1 MRKLVTLF
9 AIFLFGIAVFSLF
22 SQPAQAR
29 RHRDNCG
36 RGFVEKIDGPGT
48 VVYDGDDDIN
58 SIFIKTYDDHEDDC
72 QEFYEDDND
81 GCYDVSGLGTSTVTV
96 TKVGNHHCADIDHVE
111 FYTFACEEE
120 EEEEE
125 PTPTPTPRPTPTPT
139 PTPRTDI
146 PGLSCPAGMV
156 KYSLNSS
163 PYTLTTWEPL
173 KGYGI
178 TLPATSQVVIKVA
191 SMVGHPDQGCQSGSS
206 NEAGKYPCDQGQN
219 HEEFNVFVDD
229 VQSGFASDH
238 GEDKWQTFSFP
249 LSLALSKGWHQI
261 NFRHT
266 ELGKPEKQSVD
277 FIAAVC
283 AGPMPTATPQ
293 PSSTPAPSPTPSA
306 TAGLGKQS
314 KLAVTSVSCSQ
325 QNMDAIAELFEDG
338 KPVENVT
345 VKFIYNNEAKFAKTN
360 KDGKAVVQ
368 YGYRNNSD
376 LKIEPEQGYP
386 YQLHHVQANL
396 NCPATSTGSV
406 LGTTTSVGKIASGVT
421 TGEIKGMAATGIA
434 QDLIMSMVGLTGALF
449 SAASLR
455 LYAKKN

>member
-1 MRKLVTLF
+1 MKKLVTLF
-9 AIFLFGIAVFSLF
+9 AIFLIGVAACSLF
-22 SQPAQAR
+22 TQPAQAR

-36 RGFVEKIDGPGT
+36 RGFVTKIDGSDT
-48 VVYDGDDDIN
+48 VIYDGDEDID
-58 SIFIKTYDDHEDDC
+58 SVFIKTDDDC
-72 QEFYEDDND
+72 KDFQEDEND

-96 TKVGNHHCADIDHVE
+96 KKVGTHHCNDIDHVE
-111 FYTFACEEE
+111 FYTFACEED
-120 EEEEE
+120 EEEE

-139 PTPRTDI
+139 PTATPRTDI

-156 KYSLNSS
+156 KYTLNSS

-173 KGYGI
+173 KGYGL
-178 TLPATSQVVIKVA
+178 TLPQNSQVVLKVA
-191 SMVGHPDQGCQSGSS
+191 SMVGHPDQGCKEGSS
-206 NEAGKYPCDQGQN
+206 NDAGKYLCDQGQT

-249 LSLALSKGWHQI
+249 LSSALSKGWHQI

-266 ELGKPEKQSVD
+266 ELGKPDKQSVD

-283 AGPMPTATPQ
+283 AGPVPTPTPQ
-293 PSSTPAPSPTPSA
+293 PSSTPAPTPSA
-306 TAGLGKQS
+306 TPGLGKQS
-314 KLAVTSVSCSQ
+314 KLAVTSLSCAN
-325 QNMDAIAELFEDG
+325 QNMDAIAELFENG

-345 VKFIYNNEAKFAKTN
+345 VKFIYNNEAKFAKTD
-360 KDGKAVVQ
+360 KDGKAIVA

-386 YQLHHVQANL
+386 YQLHHVSFDP
-396 NCPATSTGSV
+396 NCPSTSTGSV
-406 LGTTTSVGKIASGVT
+406 LGSTTSVGKIASGVT
-421 TGEIKGMAATGIA
+421 SGEIKGMADTGIA
-434 QDLIMSMVGLTGALF
+434 EDMIMSMVGLTGALF